1 MTSDMIWQMTGSR
14 CARRWFRGTGSL
26 GGRGKCLY
34 IFPSSSSISSRR
46 HLHHLF
52 ASSCWQVFVGREG
65 RAWGRVINVGRPW
78 CLECDVMGTSWRVS
92 LNHITWTELNS
103 ARVMTFE
110 HISEFWFL
118 PARRYAS
125 AVLSVDSPVSV
136 SVCNKP
142 TSCPHGLAAGAGF
155 GNV

>member
-14 CARRWFRGTGSL
+14 CARRWFRGTGIL
-26 GGRGKCLY
+26 GGGKCLY

-46 HLHHLF
+46 HLHHLS
-52 ASSCWQVFVGREG
+52 ASSCWQVFVGER
-65 RAWGRVINVGRPW
+65 RSRVRSSDKRGSALMLGVWRYG
-78 CLECDVMGTSWRVS
+78 RVS

-142 TSCPHGLAAGAGF
+142 ALCPHGLAAGAGF